1 MNNLI
6 FKESEVSGKFSLKIS
21 RPAPRARFGE
31 KILANY
37 YFRSA
42 ERREEYRNN
51 FINQYE
57 AAAAEKV
64 ERRVKKSEARKN
76 LVNPYQVG
84 DILYRSWGYDQTNI
98 NFFQVIEVKPKS
110 VVISEVGQIIT
121 NDQWVANMSEYVI
134 ADYGHFIGEPVVKN
148 LQVDPSGKAYIGS
161 LGAWDGSPKFQSHY
175 A

>member
-6 FKESEVSGKFSLKIS
+6 FKESEVSGKFSLMIS
-21 RPAPRARFGE
+21 RPAPRARFGS

-42 ERREEYRNN
+42 ERREEYRNE
-51 FINQYE
+51 FINNYE
-57 AAAAEKV
+57 AAAAEKI

-76 LVNPYQVG
+76 LVNPYQEG

-98 NFFQVIEVKPKS
+98 NFFQVIEAKAKS
-110 VVISEVGQIIT
+110 VIIQEVGQIIT
-121 NDQWVANMSEYVI
+121 KDEWAANMSEYVV
-134 ADYGHFIGEPVVKN
+134 AEPNRFIGKPFVKN
-148 LQVDPSGKAYIGS
+148 FQVDPNGTPYLGS
-161 LGAWDGSPKFQSHY
+161 LSAWDGSPKYQSHY